1 MPYKITITINDRV
14 LRILKK
20 VFSWR
25 VLEQCIFFIILT
37 TALLFAGSQPLPI
50 TLAPNTLASAT
61 DVMNNFTFLQNRA
74 WDLSGTDLYYN
85 DGNVGVGTSIFVDKF
100 HVANG
105 NINLSTG
112 WGIKWVDISTMILG
126 VSGSI
131 GYLAFQTNSIERLRI
146 DPGGNVGIGTNSPAA
161 RLDVIGNIRVNPDS
175 RVMRGNTGMANVVA
189 VAYGNING
197 ADGSINAA
205 GSTPNFT
212 SARTAVGYYEITWT
226 DSLVSGYLNSVV
238 SVTTTTATPRITSWS
253 STGGG
258 AVLIVRVYDITGT
271 GIDNNFSFVVFK
283 P

>member
-1 MPYKITITINDRV
+1 
-14 LRILKK
+14 
-20 VFSWR
+20 

-61 DVMNNFTFLQNRA
+61 DVMNNFTFLKNRA

-85 DGNVGVGTSIFVDKF
+85 DGNVGVGTSTFVDKF

-131 GYLAFQTNSIERLRI
+131 GYLTFQTNSIERMRI
-146 DPGGNVGIGTNSPAA
+146 DPGGNVGIGTNSPGA
-161 RLDVIGNIRVNPDS
+161 RLDVIGNIRISNNNS
-175 RVMRGNTGMANVVA
+175 VMRANTGPANVVS
-189 VAYGNING
+189 VAYGNIN
-197 ADGSINAA
+197 ADGSVNPG
-205 GSTPNFT
+205 GSTGNFT
-212 SARTAVGYYEITWT
+212 AVRMAPNTGNYQITWT
-226 DSLVSGYLNSVV
+226 DGLMTHYQNAVV
-238 SVTTTTATPRITSWS
+238 NVTTTYGNPRITSWT

-258 AVLIVRVYDITGT
+258 AILIVRIFDNTGV
-271 GIDNNFSFVVFK
+271 GVDDYFSFTVFR

>member
-50 TLAPNTLASAT
+50 TLTPNTLASAT

-85 DGNVGVGTSIFVDKF
+85 DGNVGVGTSTFVDKF

-112 WGIKWVDISTMILG
+112 WGIKWVDTSTMILG
-126 VSGSI
+126 VSGGA
-131 GYLAFQTNSIERLRI
+131 GYLFFQTNSNERMRI
-146 DPGGNVGIGTNSPAA
+146 NSAGNVGIGTIAPGQ
-161 RLDVIGNIRVNPDS
+161 RLDVMGNIRISASS
-175 RVMRGNTGMANVVA
+175 RVMRDNTGTANVVA

-205 GSTPNFT
+205 GSTNNFT
-212 SARTAVGYYEITWT
+212 SARIAAGNYHMTWT
-226 DSLVSGYLNSVV
+226 DGLISGYLNSVV
-238 SVTTTTATPRITSWS
+238 NVTTTTGTPRITSWS

-258 AVLIVRVYDITGT
+258 TVLVVYIFDTSGTAV
-271 GIDNNFSFVVFK
+271 DNNFSFVVFK